1 MKLFGLP
8 RWCSGEESPCRCR
21 RCKRCGFNSWI
32 RKIPRNRKWQPIPV
46 FLPGKFHGQRRL
58 AGYSPEGHKESD
70 TIEYATHTMIVFSR
84 SKSHLGIKKSS

>member
-1 MKLFGLP
+1 MAKNASANAGDTKNP
-8 RWCSGEESPCRCR
+8 VDP
-21 RCKRCGFNSWI
+21 WI
-32 RKIPRNRKWQPIPV
+32 RDRKWNRKWQPIPV

-70 TIEYATHTMIVFSR
+70 TTEYSTHTMILFSR